1 MDEMH
6 HACRYGESG
15 SLSNLVVPL
24 DRGALAYF
32 LAEHATKEYSILLFH
47 VFTLMVVVVVV
58 IVIVIVVVV
67 LKVIKHYAGA
77 NETKLLAQFL

>member
-1 MDEMH
+1 MDGTH

-58 IVIVIVVVV
+58 AAVVVV
-67 LKVIKHYAGA
+67 VVFKVIKHHARA